1 MLIEMVFLNSLTKLL
16 PRRDPQPDDRLRP
29 GDWTA
34 LRGERTAVQVALR
47 WRYEPGVSGNSATV
61 YLQLSGPAALS
72 VSRVLPVPVRLPVY
86 PGHHENILT
95 GRPGLVPALLQA
107 QEAGAHL
114 ATDPGLLR
122 LTDNQWQVCW
132 LELVVPEVLAAG
144 RQDFRAVVLDA
155 AGERLADGRFDLTVS
170 PAALPPQTLLH
181 TEWFHADCLADYYRV
196 PVRSEAWWQI
206 VGRFL
211 ATAAA
216 HGVNLVLTPVF
227 TPPLDT
233 AVGGE
238 RTTVQ
243 LVDVRRDQ
251 DGWSFDLTALKRWV
265 DLARDSG
272 IANLEIAHLFT
283 QWGAR
288 ATPKI
293 MAWTEN
299 GLERVFGWDT
309 PADSPAY
316 RAFLEVFLPRL
327 VASLDEWGL
336 AGHVYFHISDEPS
349 LKDLASYQA
358 ARDLVVPLIGDYPVI
373 DALSDFTFYQ
383 TGAVTHPIP
392 ANNHIEPFLEANVP
406 GLWTYYCCGQH
417 QVVSNRFMA
426 MPSARCRILGVQ
438 LYRYR
443 IEGFLHWG
451 YNFYNSQYSVR
462 PLNPYV
468 ENDADGAFPA
478 GDAFLV
484 YPGPGGA
491 PQASLLLKVFDQ
503 ALNDLCALQLHES
516 LIGRK
521 AVNALIDQ
529 DLTEPLT
536 FRCYPQSSAWIIGLR
551 RRVHAAIDKAIEQ
564 RGSETR

>member
-1 MLIEMVFLNSLTKLL
+1 MRIEVVLLNSLAKRL
-16 PRRDPQPDDRLRP
+16 PGQDPQLGDRLQS

-34 LRGERTAVQVALR
+34 LRGERTAVQLALR
-47 WRYEPGVSGNSATV
+47 WHHEPGVSGNSATV
-61 YLQLSGPAALS
+61 YLQLNGPVALS
-72 VSRVLPVPVRLPVY
+72 VSRVMPVPVRLPVY
-86 PGHHENILT
+86 PGHDDNILT
-95 GRPGLVPALLQA
+95 SQPGLIPDLLQA
-107 QEAGAHL
+107 LKPVEHPAGPAY
-114 ATDPGLLR
+114 LLR
-122 LTDNQWQVCW
+122 LTDGQWQVCW
-132 LELVVPEVLAAG
+132 LELVVPVNLASG
-144 RQDFRAVVLDA
+144 RHDFSVILLDGD
-155 AGERLADGRFDLTVS
+155 GERVADAGFDLSVS
-170 PAALPPQTLLH
+170 PASLPPQTLLH

-206 VGRFL
+206 VGRFM

-216 HGVNLVLTPVF
+216 HGVNLILTPIF

-243 LVDVRRDQ
+243 LVDVRRDG
-251 DGWSFDLTALKRWV
+251 DAWSFDLTALKRWI
-265 DLARDSG
+265 DLARENG
-272 IANLEIAHLFT
+272 IPNLEIAHLFT

-299 GLERVFGWDT
+299 GLEKVFGWDT

-316 RAFLEVFLPRL
+316 RAFLEAFLPRL
-327 VASLDEWGL
+327 VASLNAWGL
-336 AGHVYFHISDEPS
+336 AGRVYFHISDEPS

-358 ARDLVVPLIGDYPVI
+358 ARDLVAPLIGDHPVI
-373 DALSDFTFYQ
+373 DALSDFAFYQ
-383 TGAVTHPIP
+383 TGAVTKPIP
-392 ANNHIEPFLEANVP
+392 ANNHIEPFLEAQVP

-443 IEGFLHWG
+443 IEGFLQWG

-462 PLNPYV
+462 HLNPYV

-484 YPGPGGA
+484 YPGPGGV
-491 PQASLLLKVFDQ
+491 PESSLRLKVFHQ
-503 ALNDLCALQLHES
+503 ALNDLRALQLLES
-516 LIGRK
+516 LVGRV
-521 AVNALIDQ
+521 AVEDLIAQ
-529 DLTEPLT
+529 DLAEPLT
-536 FRCYPQSSAWIIGLR
+536 FTNYPKDSSWIIGLR
-551 RRVHAAIDKAIEQ
+551 RRVHAAVTSAIGQKGGEN
-564 RGSETR
+564 T